1 MIFLNGVD
9 PVGVPF
15 LRAGVLEREVW
26 EAITIRAA
34 RIMKSARS
42 S

>member
-9 PVGVPF
+9 PLGVPF
-15 LRAGVLEREVW
+15 LRAGTLEREVW

-34 RIMKSARS
+34 RIIKARS
-42 S
+42 SG